1 MKYLLAFFLI
11 YATNAYNQNLSNLQ
25 FGTDSTLDIMTWNI
39 EFFPKAGQNTM
50 DSVSKIIQALDMDVI
65 AVQEIE
71 DTNAF
76 RTMMLSIPGYAS
88 FARLNYYIGMG
99 FIYKTSSIQIN
110 ALYEIFTSP
119 QYWNYFP
126 RAPIVMD
133 MNYMNE
139 RYILIVNHLKCCG
152 DGYIDIGN
160 TNDEEYRRVQAV
172 TILKEY
178 VDTYFPSEKTII
190 LGDLNDLITD
200 QPNAN
205 VFQVLLND
213 PSNYSFADSSIAFG
227 PSSNWSFPTWPSH
240 LDHFIIT
247 NELFYETQ
255 NNGSY
260 VQTLKLES
268 EFASGWSSY
277 DAIVSD
283 HRPVAMKIYQDLI
296 GQQTELLDADY
307 TINIFPN
314 PSTGYVNFTL
324 ANPTDEC
331 YILIHT
337 ANGMLIQD
345 SRFTGKFRWET
356 LGNVPGIYFG
366 TLKVGNTIIK
376 HQRIILF

>member
-1 MKYLLAFFLI
+1 
-11 YATNAYNQNLSNLQ
+11 
-25 FGTDSTLDIMTWNI
+25 
-39 EFFPKAGQNTM
+39 
-50 DSVSKIIQALDMDVI
+50 
-65 AVQEIE
+65 
-71 DTNAF
+71 
-76 RTMMLSIPGYAS
+76 
-88 FARLNYYIGMG
+88 
-99 FIYKTSSIQIN
+99 
-110 ALYEIFTSP
+110 
-119 QYWNYFP
+119 
-126 RAPIVMD
+126 
-133 MNYMNE
+133 
-139 RYILIVNHLKCCG
+139 
-152 DGYIDIGN
+152 
-160 TNDEEYRRVQAV
+160 
-172 TILKEY
+172 
-178 VDTYFPSEKTII
+178 
-190 LGDLNDLITD
+190 
-200 QPNAN
+200 
-205 VFQVLLND
+205 
-213 PSNYSFADSSIAFG
+213 
-227 PSSNWSFPTWPSH
+227 

-283 HRPVAMKIYQDLI
+283 HRPVAMKIYPDLI